1 MCGALKRSRY
11 SSTFAILFHSCSHC
25 ITPAI
30 APKAFKE
37 RNDKS
42 SAVFASLQGAFA
54 NVAYSPIKHVYVVAH
69 GGKSSQSYNYATG
82 LGGHSLTT

>member
-1 MCGALKRSRY
+1 M
-11 SSTFAILFHSCSHC
+11 
-25 ITPAI
+25 TPAT

-42 SAVFASLQGAFA
+42 SAVFASLQRVFA
-54 NVAYSPIKHVYVVAH
+54 NVAYSPIKHVCIVAH

-82 LGGHSLTT
+82 LGGYLLTA